1 MGLGAVCVLSALA
14 GIINMTGGYGAISL
28 GGWTV
33 ASYVVPFGI
42 TPVSGSFSNAGAVLI
57 VGLGAMILGIAQ
69 IVFAFGAWNLSDW
82 AWLLRIGLAAV
93 GVVVT
98 IFSVLTGIATLATPV
113 MLVLVPVLVGVY
125 LLLPGI
131 RGAFGLESTRSAPE

>member
-82 AWLLRIGLAAV
+82 AWLLRIGLAAL

-98 IFSVLTGIATLATPV
+98 IFSVLTGIAT
-113 MLVLVPVLVGVY
+113 
-125 LLLPGI
+125 
-131 RGAFGLESTRSAPE
+131 